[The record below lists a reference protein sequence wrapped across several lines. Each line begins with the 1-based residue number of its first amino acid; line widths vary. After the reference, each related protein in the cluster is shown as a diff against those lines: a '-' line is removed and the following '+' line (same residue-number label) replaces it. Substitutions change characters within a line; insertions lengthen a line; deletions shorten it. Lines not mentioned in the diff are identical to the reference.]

1 MHSSKLSELRQDL
14 LECPSWSSIC
24 RYVRMDLCLLCLLF
38 WLNYL
43 FLCVCVYMYIV
54 HVWSGW
60 AASSSEFRV
69 KDRIAFA
76 KIAKPR
82 LLDCLTVGLV
92 SKVFDRSDISLVP
105 THNIVEGL
113 QADLVACRAIYR
125 AIGVQPQY
133 WSWTE
138 QLTSHWHFFCKKLHR
153 DKPCVRLIRTDT
165 TYQKPRSKLEASS
178 FSFSSISSHP
188 PSLAASNCEK
198 LPSTTFTKL
207 FCQAF
212 LAIWRAAL
220 SMLEPAVLQSPE
232 RICSCD
238 ASLTSQERQRDKV
251 I

>member
-188 PSLAASNCEK
+188 PSLAANNCEK

-207 FCQAF
+207 FWQSGEQHCACFNQQSSSLRSESAHVMPHW
-212 LAIWRAAL
+212 LHKSVNAI
-220 SMLEPAVLQSPE
+220 
-232 RICSCD
+232 
-238 ASLTSQERQRDKV
+238 K
-251 I
+251 

>member
-125 AIGVQPQY
+125 VIGVQPQY

-153 DKPCVRLIRTDT
+153 DKPCQTDSHGHNLPETEEQAWGFLLLIFV
-165 TYQKPRSKLEASS
+165 YFLASS
-178 FSFSSISSHP
+178 QFGSEQLWEATQHNIH
-188 PSLAASNCEK
+188 
-198 LPSTTFTKL
+198 
-207 FCQAF
+207 QAF
-212 LAIWRAAL
+212 LPSFSGNL
-220 SMLEPAVLQSPE
+220 
-232 RICSCD
+232 
-238 ASLTSQERQRDKV
+238 ASSIAHALTSSPPVSGANLLMWCLIDFTRASTR
-251 I
+251 